1 MNIYDSIV
9 DAVQEL
15 DAPTRGEIY
24 TAVIEYLRYG
34 MEPDL
39 GSMSQIARVLFVSFK
54 PNLDNQISAKERGK
68 KGGRPRKEESKAKA
82 EVLENDAETE
92 SKAKAEVSK
101 NMPFEKSE
109 QEQEQE
115 LEETTANAVAKKGA
129 PEKFADERRMV
140 VAHLNAVTGSHYRPD
155 STLARRHIDARLRE
169 GHTVEDCIHVI
180 DAKAAQW
187 LGDERMSAYL
197 RPETLFGPKFEGYLA
212 EWARAGPTAAPDRF
226 DMYEIL
232 PDEEVA

>member
-1 MNIYDSIV
+1 MNVYDSIV
-9 DAVQEL
+9 DAAQEL
-15 DAPTRGEIY
+15 DFATRGEIY
-24 TAVIEYLRYG
+24 AACIEYLRYRR
-34 MEPDL
+34 MPDL
-39 GSMSQIARVLFVSFK
+39 DALSQIARVVFLAQK
-54 PNLDNQISAKERGK
+54 PSLDYQIAKSEAGRR
-68 KGGRPRKEESKAKA
+68 GGRPKANAKQ
-82 EVLENDAETE
+82 TE
-92 SKAKAEVSK
+92 SERKANAKQTGKQTQSKPKANAKQTE
-101 NMPFEKSE
+101 SE

-115 LEETTANAVAKKGA
+115 LEETTANAVAKNDA
-129 PEKFADERRMV
+129 ADKFADERRMV
-140 VAHLNAVTGSHYRPD
+140 VAHLNAVTGSHYRPG
-155 STLARRHIDARLRE
+155 STLAKRHIDARLRE